1 MRRTTESSVAPG
13 DLVFRTRLYFQRMNP
28 EDQPLTGTYVKVML
42 LEAAIIAALWVI
54 GRLFS

>member
-1 MRRTTESSVAPG
+1 
-13 DLVFRTRLYFQRMNP
+13 MNP

-42 LEAAIIAALWVI
+42 LEAAIIAALWAI